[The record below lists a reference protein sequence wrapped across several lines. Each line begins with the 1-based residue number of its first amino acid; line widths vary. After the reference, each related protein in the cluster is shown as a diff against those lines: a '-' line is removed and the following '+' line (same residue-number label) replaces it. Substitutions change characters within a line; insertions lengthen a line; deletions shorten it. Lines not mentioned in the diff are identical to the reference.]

1 MTIAYMDLFYILS
14 IGGIVAVLIM
24 MEAQIN
30 QIKKMMEEKKYVYIY
45 TRGKKEFITGSYQV
59 AINRNHSGDIYAI
72 DIEDGVKYIVS

>member
-1 MTIAYMDLFYILS
+1 
-14 IGGIVAVLIM
+14 
-24 MEAQIN
+24 
-30 QIKKMMEEKKYVYIY
+30 MEEKKYVYIY

>member
-30 QIKKMMEEKKYVYIY
+30 QIKKMMEEHIKYD
-45 TRGKKEFITGSYQV
+45 GKMCDQFKE
-59 AINRNHSGDIYAI
+59 
-72 DIEDGVKYIVS
+72 EKE

>member
-30 QIKKMMEEKKYVYIY
+30 QIKKMMEEHTRYEEPLKNGNQKLKRYIH
-45 TRGKKEFITGSYQV
+45 E
-59 AINRNHSGDIYAI
+59 
-72 DIEDGVKYIVS
+72 E